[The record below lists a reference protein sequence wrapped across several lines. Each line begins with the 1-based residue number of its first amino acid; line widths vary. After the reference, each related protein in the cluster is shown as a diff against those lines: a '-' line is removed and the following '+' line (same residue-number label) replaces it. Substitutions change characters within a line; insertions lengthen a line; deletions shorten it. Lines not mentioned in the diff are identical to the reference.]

1 MVNFITIPPVFFRHL
16 QVKYTQYPHR
26 AAHVFQLMHQL
37 GAIVRCGICRA
48 DKLNIKI
55 IFKLNMGQR
64 TAFDGFHVKAALAD
78 DLDHPRQPPRLVV
91 HRKQHRKPLPRCGGD
106 RLPLGALFQSR

>member
-37 GAIVRCGICRA
+37 GAIVRCGIGRA

-64 TAFDGFHVKAALAD
+64 DGF
-78 DLDHPRQPPRLVV
+78 
-91 HRKQHRKPLPRCGGD
+91 
-106 RLPLGALFQSR
+106 